1 MRNGVPK
8 PRPRMD
14 QSKRRQFRSLTA
26 VVTGS
31 FHEFC
36 IRATDAKGRY
46 RPNPANPYVHG
57 WPEGG

>member
-1 MRNGVPK
+1 MRNTLPK

-36 IRATDAKGRY
+36 IRA
-46 RPNPANPYVHG
+46 N
-57 WPEGG
+57 